1 MASIR
6 TVSPSILITAR
17 GGHYFITDNEI
28 HYDVAASQDKDFV
41 VIEGAVHGQTPCEGL
56 LKGDRPIL
64 FQRDEESL

>member
-1 MASIR
+1 M
-6 TVSPSILITAR
+6 